1 MEILLPILSGER
13 KLESVPL
20 NWAQVRK
27 MECSVELLFFSPPF
41 FFIEVVSEKSES
53 LIIK

>member
-1 MEILLPILSGER
+1 MEILLPIFSGER

-27 MECSVELLFFSPPF
+27 MECSVELLFFSPL